1 MYLFTPEDLLEFYYQ
16 ETSPEKSN
24 AIALALE
31 NDWAL
36 QQKFDVICRAA
47 ERLEKSVRSPRQAS
61 VRSVLDYA
69 TLHLTAQVN

>member
-31 NDWAL
+31 NNWAL
-36 QQKFDVICRAA
+36 QQKFDVICQAA
-47 ERLEKSVRSPRQAS
+47 EKLDKSVRSPRNAS
-61 VRSVLDYA
+61 VQSVLNYA
-69 TLHLTAQVN
+69 TSHLAAQVD